1 MPRSALFEAFVEA
14 TIANWRRSGG
24 EPDIGLDIP
33 AWLEALG
40 FDIQSLTP
48 IVDVISPRDYV
59 WQWPKSFVKVGLQRL
74 IELGAIDEI
83 KGAQIESAFDEID
96 KSSSTRMITP
106 GVLQIIAR
114 KR

>member
-1 MPRSALFEAFVEA
+1 MPRSALVEEFVEV

-24 EPDIGLDIP
+24 EPDIALDIP

-40 FDIQSLTP
+40 FEIESLTP

-59 WQWPKSFVKVGLQRL
+59 WQWPRSFVKVGLQRL
-74 IELGAIDEI
+74 IELGAIDES
-83 KGAQIESAFDEID
+83 KGAKIESAFDEIER
-96 KSSSTRMITP
+96 SPSARMITP
-106 GVLQIIAR
+106 AVLEIIAR